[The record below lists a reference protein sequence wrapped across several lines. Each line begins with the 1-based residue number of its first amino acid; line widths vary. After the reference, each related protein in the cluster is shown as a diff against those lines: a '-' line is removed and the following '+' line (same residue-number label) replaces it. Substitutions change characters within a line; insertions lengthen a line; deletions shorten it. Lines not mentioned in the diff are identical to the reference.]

1 MYLLFANFKLF
12 TERNPVFSGK
22 TMGRPKNKKL
32 RIIPLGGL
40 EEIGK
45 NCTALECGDDIV
57 IIDCGMGFPDD
68 DMLGIDTVVPDFTY
82 LVENKAKIKGLL
94 LTHGHEDHIGAVP
107 HLLQK
112 INVPIYAT
120 KLTLGIVQRKLEEF
134 ELEYVPQ
141 LNIVQTG
148 EKFSLG
154 IFEIEFIHVNHS
166 IADAAAIAINTPVGM
181 VIHSGDFK
189 IDSTPIDGQMIDL
202 TRFGELGRQGVKLFM
217 CESTNVERPGFTP
230 SEKKVGESLVRY
242 FDEYKKKRIIITTF
256 SSNVHRVQQIINISI
271 KHDRHVAIIGRS
283 MVNAV
288 SAAVQY
294 GYMTIPKGTLIEQNE
309 IGNFPPEKVTIISTG
324 SQGEPMSA
332 LHRITF
338 DPKNKLDLGQSD
350 LVIISAS
357 AIPGNEKLLGN
368 VINALCKK
376 QVTVLTDSQAVVH
389 VSGHACADEIKI
401 MHALIKPQ
409 YFMPIHGEAR
419 QLYCHKQLAEQMGM
433 KPSNIFVSE
442 LGRVLEIDS
451 RGAQF
456 NGTVPSGS
464 VMIDGSNT
472 SDIGNVVISER
483 QKLSKEGIIF
493 ISATIDTEYREV
505 ISGPEIVSRGFI
517 YESDNL
523 PLVNEIKNAARNAI
537 FDTLSEG
544 SLDFAL
550 IRSNVKSVLGEL
562 IYTRTKRKPLIIT
575 IVMGI

>member
-1 MYLLFANFKLF
+1 
-12 TERNPVFSGK
+12 
-22 TMGRPKNKKL
+22 
-32 RIIPLGGL
+32 
-40 EEIGK
+40 
-45 NCTALECGDDIV
+45 
-57 IIDCGMGFPDD
+57 
-68 DMLGIDTVVPDFTY
+68 
-82 LVENKAKIKGLL
+82 
-94 LTHGHEDHIGAVP
+94 
-107 HLLQK
+107 
-112 INVPIYAT
+112 
-120 KLTLGIVQRKLEEF
+120 
-134 ELEYVPQ
+134 
-141 LNIVQTG
+141 
-148 EKFSLG
+148 
-154 IFEIEFIHVNHS
+154 
-166 IADAAAIAINTPVGM
+166 
-181 VIHSGDFK
+181 
-189 IDSTPIDGQMIDL
+189 
-202 TRFGELGRQGVKLFM
+202 
-217 CESTNVERPGFTP
+217 
-230 SEKKVGESLVRY
+230 
-242 FDEYKKKRIIITTF
+242 
-256 SSNVHRVQQIINISI
+256 
-271 KHDRHVAIIGRS
+271 

-409 YFMPIHGEAR
+409 YFMPVHGEAR

>member
-1 MYLLFANFKLF
+1 
-12 TERNPVFSGK
+12 
-22 TMGRPKNKKL
+22 MGRPKNKKL

-154 IFEIEFIHVNHS
+154 VFEIEFIHVNHS

-202 TRFGELGRQGVKLFM
+202 TRFGELGKQGVKLFM

-294 GYMTIPKGTLIEQNE
+294 GYMTIPNGTLIEQNE

-409 YFMPIHGEAR
+409 YFMPVHGEAR

-517 YESDNL
+517 YENDNL
-523 PLVNEIKNAARNAI
+523 PFVNEIKNAARNAI

>member
-1 MYLLFANFKLF
+1 
-12 TERNPVFSGK
+12 
-22 TMGRPKNKKL
+22 MGRPKNKKL

-523 PLVNEIKNAARNAI
+523 PFVNEIKNAARNAI

>member
-1 MYLLFANFKLF
+1 
-12 TERNPVFSGK
+12 
-22 TMGRPKNKKL
+22 MGRPKNKKL

-154 IFEIEFIHVNHS
+154 DFEIEFIHVNHS

-409 YFMPIHGEAR
+409 YFMPVHGEAR

>member
-1 MYLLFANFKLF
+1 MAR
-12 TERNPVFSGK
+12 TK
-22 TMGRPKNKKL
+22 TKKL

-40 EEIGK
+40 DEIGK
-45 NCTALECGDDIV
+45 NCTVIECGDEMLV
-57 IIDCGMGFPDD
+57 VDCGMGFPDD

-82 LVENKAKIKGLL
+82 LTENEHKIKGLL

-107 HLLQK
+107 YLLQK
-112 INVPIYAT
+112 INIPIYAT
-120 KLTLGIVQRKLEEF
+120 KLTLGILERKLSEV
-134 ELEYVPQ
+134 ELDYIPE
-141 LNIVQTG
+141 LNIVRTG
-148 EKFSLG
+148 EKFNLG
-154 IFEIEFIHVNHS
+154 EFEIEFIHVNHS
-166 IADAAAIAINTPVGM
+166 IADAAAIAINTPLGM
-181 VIHSGDFK
+181 VVHSGDFK

-242 FDEYKKKRIIITTF
+242 FDEYKNKRIIITTF

-271 KHDRHVAIIGRS
+271 KYGRHVAIIGRS
-283 MVNAV
+283 MLNAV
-288 SAAVQY
+288 SAALNY
-294 GYMTIPKGTLIEQNE
+294 GYMNIPDGILIEQSE
-309 IGNFPPEKVTIISTG
+309 INKFPPEKVTIISTG

-332 LHRITF
+332 LHRMTF
-338 DPKNKLDLGQSD
+338 DPKNKIDLGPSD

-368 VINALCKK
+368 VINALYKK
-376 QVTVLTDSQAVVH
+376 QVTVLTDSQAFVH

-401 MHALIKPQ
+401 LHALLKPQ

-433 KPSNIFVSE
+433 KPSNIYISE

-451 RGAQF
+451 RAAQF

-464 VMIDGSNT
+464 VMIDGSDT

-493 ISATIDTEYREV
+493 VSATIDTEYREV
-505 ISGPEIVSRGFI
+505 VSGPEIVSRGFI

-523 PLVNEIKNAARNAI
+523 PLVNEIKSTARNAI
-537 FDTLSEG
+537 LETLKDG

-550 IRSNVKSVLGEL
+550 IRTNVKNALGKM
-562 IYTRTKRKPLIIT
+562 IDARTKRKPLIIT
-575 IVMGI
+575 IILGI

>member
-1 MYLLFANFKLF
+1 MAR
-12 TERNPVFSGK
+12 TK
-22 TMGRPKNKKL
+22 TKKL

-40 EEIGK
+40 DEIGK
-45 NCTALECGDDIV
+45 NCTVIECGDEMLV
-57 IIDCGMGFPDD
+57 VDCGMGFPDD

-82 LVENKAKIKGLL
+82 LTENEHKIKGLL

-107 HLLQK
+107 YLLQK
-112 INVPIYAT
+112 INIPIYAT
-120 KLTLGIVQRKLEEF
+120 KLTLGILERKLSEV
-134 ELEYVPQ
+134 ELDYIPE
-141 LNIVQTG
+141 LNIVRTG
-148 EKFSLG
+148 EKFNLG
-154 IFEIEFIHVNHS
+154 EFEIEFIHVNHS
-166 IADAAAIAINTPVGM
+166 IADAAAIAINTPLGM
-181 VIHSGDFK
+181 VVHSGDFK

-242 FDEYKKKRIIITTF
+242 FDEYKNKRIIITTF

-271 KHDRHVAIIGRS
+271 KYGRHVAIIGRS
-283 MVNAV
+283 MLNAV
-288 SAAVQY
+288 SAALNY
-294 GYMTIPKGTLIEQNE
+294 GYMKIPDGILIEQNE
-309 IGNFPPEKVTIISTG
+309 INKFPPEKVTIISTG

-332 LHRITF
+332 LHRMTF
-338 DPKNKLDLGQSD
+338 DPKNKVDLGPSD

-368 VINALCKK
+368 VINALYKK
-376 QVTVLTDSQAVVH
+376 QVTVLTDSQAFVH

-401 MHALIKPQ
+401 LHALLKPQ

-433 KPSNIFVSE
+433 KPSNIYISE

-451 RGAQF
+451 RAAQF

-464 VMIDGSNT
+464 VMIDGSDT

-493 ISATIDTEYREV
+493 VSATIDTEYREV
-505 ISGPEIVSRGFI
+505 VSGPEIVSRGFI

-523 PLVNEIKNAARNAI
+523 PLVNEIKSTARNAI
-537 FDTLSEG
+537 LETLKDG

-550 IRSNVKSVLGEL
+550 IRTNVKNALGKM
-562 IYTRTKRKPLIIT
+562 IDVKTKRKPLIIT
-575 IVMGI
+575 IILGI

>member
-1 MYLLFANFKLF
+1 
-12 TERNPVFSGK
+12 
-22 TMGRPKNKKL
+22 MGRPKNKKL

-154 IFEIEFIHVNHS
+154 DFEIEFIHVNHS

-409 YFMPIHGEAR
+409 YFMPVHGEAR

-433 KPSNIFVSE
+433 KTSNIFVSE

-517 YESDNL
+517 YENDNL
-523 PLVNEIKNAARNAI
+523 PFVNEIKNAARNAI

>member
-1 MYLLFANFKLF
+1 
-12 TERNPVFSGK
+12 
-22 TMGRPKNKKL
+22 MGRPKNKKL

-82 LVENKAKIKGLL
+82 LVENKARIKGLL

-154 IFEIEFIHVNHS
+154 DFEIEFIHVNHS

-294 GYMTIPKGTLIEQNE
+294 GYMTIPNGTLIEQNE

-409 YFMPIHGEAR
+409 YFMPVHGEAR

-523 PLVNEIKNAARNAI
+523 PFVNEIKNAARNAI

>member
-1 MYLLFANFKLF
+1 MAR
-12 TERNPVFSGK
+12 TK
-22 TMGRPKNKKL
+22 TKKL

-40 EEIGK
+40 DEIGK
-45 NCTALECGDDIV
+45 NCTVIECGDEMLV
-57 IIDCGMGFPDD
+57 VDCGMGFPDD

-82 LVENKAKIKGLL
+82 LTENEHKIKGLL

-107 HLLQK
+107 YLLQK
-112 INVPIYAT
+112 INIPIYAT
-120 KLTLGIVQRKLEEF
+120 KLTLGILERKLSEV
-134 ELEYVPQ
+134 ELDYIPE
-141 LNIVQTG
+141 LNIVRTG
-148 EKFSLG
+148 EKFNLG
-154 IFEIEFIHVNHS
+154 EFEIEFIHVNHS
-166 IADAAAIAINTPVGM
+166 IADAAAIAINTPLGM
-181 VIHSGDFK
+181 VVHSGDFK

-242 FDEYKKKRIIITTF
+242 FDEYKNKRIIITTF

-271 KHDRHVAIIGRS
+271 KYGRHVAIIGRS
-283 MVNAV
+283 MLNAV
-288 SAAVQY
+288 SAALNY
-294 GYMTIPKGTLIEQNE
+294 GYMNIPDGILIEQSE
-309 IGNFPPEKVTIISTG
+309 INKFPPEKVTIISTG

-332 LHRITF
+332 LHRMTF
-338 DPKNKLDLGQSD
+338 DPKNKIDLGPSD

-368 VINALCKK
+368 VINALYKK
-376 QVTVLTDSQAVVH
+376 QVTVLTDSQAFVH

-401 MHALIKPQ
+401 LHALLKPQ

-433 KPSNIFVSE
+433 KPSNIYISE

-451 RGAQF
+451 RAAQF

-464 VMIDGSNT
+464 VMIDGSDT

-493 ISATIDTEYREV
+493 VSATIDTEYREV
-505 ISGPEIVSRGFI
+505 VSGPEIVSRGFI

-523 PLVNEIKNAARNAI
+523 PLVNEIKSTARNAI
-537 FDTLSEG
+537 LETLKEG

-550 IRSNVKSVLGEL
+550 IRTNVKNALGKM
-562 IYTRTKRKPLIIT
+562 IDVKTKRKPLIIT
-575 IVMGI
+575 IILGI

>member
-1 MYLLFANFKLF
+1 
-12 TERNPVFSGK
+12 
-22 TMGRPKNKKL
+22 MGRPKNKKL

-154 IFEIEFIHVNHS
+154 VFEIEFIHVNHS

-271 KHDRHVAIIGRS
+271 KHGRHVAIIGRS

-294 GYMTIPKGTLIEQNE
+294 GYMTIPNGTLIEQNE
-309 IGNFPPEKVTIISTG
+309 IGNFPPDKVTIISTG

-409 YFMPIHGEAR
+409 YFMPVHGEAR

-517 YESDNL
+517 YENDNL

>member
-1 MYLLFANFKLF
+1 MAR
-12 TERNPVFSGK
+12 TK
-22 TMGRPKNKKL
+22 TKKL

-40 EEIGK
+40 DEIGK
-45 NCTALECGDDIV
+45 NCTVIECGDEMLV
-57 IIDCGMGFPDD
+57 VDCGMGFPDD

-82 LVENKAKIKGLL
+82 LTENEHKIKGLL

-107 HLLQK
+107 YLLQK
-112 INVPIYAT
+112 INIPIYAT
-120 KLTLGIVQRKLEEF
+120 KLTLGILERKLSEV
-134 ELEYVPQ
+134 ELDYIPE
-141 LNIVQTG
+141 LNIVRTG
-148 EKFSLG
+148 EKFNLG
-154 IFEIEFIHVNHS
+154 EFEIEFIHVNHS
-166 IADAAAIAINTPVGM
+166 IADAAAIAINTPLGM
-181 VIHSGDFK
+181 VVHSGDFK

-242 FDEYKKKRIIITTF
+242 FDEYKNKRIIITTF

-271 KHDRHVAIIGRS
+271 KYGRHVAIIGRS
-283 MVNAV
+283 MLNAV
-288 SAAVQY
+288 SAALNY
-294 GYMTIPKGTLIEQNE
+294 GYMNIPDGILIEQSE
-309 IGNFPPEKVTIISTG
+309 INKFPPEKVTIISTG

-332 LHRITF
+332 LHRMTF
-338 DPKNKLDLGQSD
+338 DPKNKIDLGPSD

-368 VINALCKK
+368 VINALYKK
-376 QVTVLTDSQAVVH
+376 QVTVLTDSQAFVH

-401 MHALIKPQ
+401 LHALLKPQ

-433 KPSNIFVSE
+433 KPSNIYISE

-451 RGAQF
+451 RAAQF

-464 VMIDGSNT
+464 VMIDGSDT

-493 ISATIDTEYREV
+493 VSATIDTEYREV
-505 ISGPEIVSRGFI
+505 VSGPEIVSRGFI

-523 PLVNEIKNAARNAI
+523 PLVNEIKSTARNAI
-537 FDTLSEG
+537 LETLKDG

-550 IRSNVKSVLGEL
+550 IRTNVKNALGKM
-562 IYTRTKRKPLIIT
+562 IDVKTKRKPLIIT
-575 IVMGI
+575 IILGI

>member
-1 MYLLFANFKLF
+1 
-12 TERNPVFSGK
+12 
-22 TMGRPKNKKL
+22 MGRPKNKKL

-154 IFEIEFIHVNHS
+154 VFEIEFIHVNHS

-202 TRFGELGRQGVKLFM
+202 TRFGELGKQGVKLFM

-294 GYMTIPKGTLIEQNE
+294 GYMTIPNGTLIEQNE
-309 IGNFPPEKVTIISTG
+309 IGNFPPDKVTIISTG

-409 YFMPIHGEAR
+409 YFMPVHGEAR

-517 YESDNL
+517 YENDNL
-523 PLVNEIKNAARNAI
+523 PFVNEIKNAARNAI

>member
-1 MYLLFANFKLF
+1 MAR
-12 TERNPVFSGK
+12 TK
-22 TMGRPKNKKL
+22 TKKL

-40 EEIGK
+40 DEIGK
-45 NCTALECGDDIV
+45 NCTVIECGDEMLV
-57 IIDCGMGFPDD
+57 IDCGMGFPDD

-82 LVENKAKIKGLL
+82 LTENEHKIKGLL

-107 HLLQK
+107 YLLQK
-112 INVPIYAT
+112 INIPIYAT
-120 KLTLGIVQRKLEEF
+120 KLTLGILERKLSEV
-134 ELEYVPQ
+134 ELDYIPE
-141 LNIVQTG
+141 LNIVRTG
-148 EKFSLG
+148 EKFNLG
-154 IFEIEFIHVNHS
+154 EFEIEFIHVNHS
-166 IADAAAIAINTPVGM
+166 IADAAAIAINTPLGM
-181 VIHSGDFK
+181 VVHSGDFK

-242 FDEYKKKRIIITTF
+242 FDEYKNKRIIITTF

-271 KHDRHVAIIGRS
+271 KYGRHVAIIGRS
-283 MVNAV
+283 MLNAV
-288 SAAVQY
+288 SAALNY
-294 GYMTIPKGTLIEQNE
+294 GYMNIPDGILIEQSE
-309 IGNFPPEKVTIISTG
+309 INKFPPEKVTIISTG

-332 LHRITF
+332 LHRMTF
-338 DPKNKLDLGQSD
+338 DPKNKIDLGPSD

-368 VINALCKK
+368 VINALYKK
-376 QVTVLTDSQAVVH
+376 QVTVLTDSQAFVH

-401 MHALIKPQ
+401 LHALLKPQ

-433 KPSNIFVSE
+433 KPSNIYISE

-451 RGAQF
+451 RAAQF

-464 VMIDGSNT
+464 VMIDGSDT

-493 ISATIDTEYREV
+493 VSATIDTEYREV
-505 ISGPEIVSRGFI
+505 VSGPEIVSRGFI

-523 PLVNEIKNAARNAI
+523 PLVNEIKSTARNAI
-537 FDTLSEG
+537 LETLKDG

-550 IRSNVKSVLGEL
+550 IRTNVKNALGKM
-562 IYTRTKRKPLIIT
+562 IDVKTKRKPLIIT
-575 IVMGI
+575 IILGI